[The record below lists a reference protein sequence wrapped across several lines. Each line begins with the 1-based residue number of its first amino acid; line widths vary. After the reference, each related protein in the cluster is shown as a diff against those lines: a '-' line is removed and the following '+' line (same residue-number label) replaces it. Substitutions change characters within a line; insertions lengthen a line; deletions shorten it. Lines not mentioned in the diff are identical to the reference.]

1 MVSVS
6 CLFHRT
12 KFQQTRSIN
21 KKTYGALVAGIVDS
35 KIDNVRIRAK
45 YNTRFF
51 LEARKTI
58 MVVDDDESIRSIL
71 EISLELEGYNVV
83 TATNGKEALKLL
95 VKSESCQLILLDL
108 MMPVMNGWEFV
119 EEIEKLRIY
128 SNIPIILVTASG
140 DSATDINV
148 HKIVCKPIPLIDL
161 LKIIGESIALS
172 A

>member
-1 MVSVS
+1 
-6 CLFHRT
+6 
-12 KFQQTRSIN
+12 
-21 KKTYGALVAGIVDS
+21 
-35 KIDNVRIRAK
+35 
-45 YNTRFF
+45 
-51 LEARKTI
+51 

-95 VKSESCQLILLDL
+95 VKSENCQLILLDL

-119 EEIEKLRIY
+119 EEIKKLRIY